1 MKNIN
6 VLDHPLITHKLS
18 ILRSVNTGTKE
29 FRELITEI
37 STLLVYEATRDAEL
51 EKITIETP
59 LDKMETAMLNEDN
72 YAIVPILR
80 AGMGMLEGVINVIPN
95 AKVGHIGLYR
105 DGETLKPL
113 KVTIRKETAHLVL
126 I

>member
-51 EKITIETP
+51 E
-59 LDKMETAMLNEDN
+59 
-72 YAIVPILR
+72 
-80 AGMGMLEGVINVIPN
+80 
-95 AKVGHIGLYR
+95 
-105 DGETLKPL
+105 
-113 KVTIRKETAHLVL
+113 
-126 I
+126 

>member
-59 LDKMETAMLNEDN
+59 HINNERGGTR
-72 YAIVPILR
+72 AAPLLLHLR
-80 AGMGMLEGVINVIPN
+80 
-95 AKVGHIGLYR
+95 
-105 DGETLKPL
+105 
-113 KVTIRKETAHLVL
+113 
-126 I
+126 